1 MYIIMYWDGA
11 TIRERIEKICDSFS
25 GERFDIPNGDL
36 GPEIERVENG
46 IKDARSVLEETRKS
60 VRD

>member
-25 GERFDIPNGDL
+25 GERFAIPNGDL
-36 GPEIERVENG
+36 SPEIERVENG